1 MNCYQSKK
9 VSLLNEETLICDK
22 SFYINFNVELIP
34 NHKIYILYV
43 TSYRIYLMCTV
54 DSEIVTVPHAYV
66 KEYTC
71 FDNEIRFMTKTG
83 LRYFLLPVEAH
94 ETQEIYEGLMSGQ
107 KSIPFSLF
115 VKFNDQEPEV
125 YDCLA

>member
-1 MNCYQSKK
+1 VNCYQSKK

-94 ETQEIYEGLMSGQ
+94 ETQEIYDSLMSGQ